1 MKKNK
6 ATKGKSIRFRI
17 NMWYTILMCFMSVAL
32 IICVVAA
39 AGTAER
45 AKAQQELV
53 RSVERNVDEIEV
65 ESGIL
70 DIESDF
76 AFINGDVYAVVFN
89 SEGKIIG
96 GSYPEGVS
104 IDVPLEKGRFDII
117 NGYYVYD
124 SLIEFSKY
132 EYKIHGVTGDII
144 SAECDGIDSYTA
156 YDGDLDKKGEDCT
169 LTYREAVDIAIKS
182 SGVEPE
188 LADLMVAR
196 SYEYNADPLYEIEFY
211 SDVKGYDDIWVR
223 GVARADGRGGVWDT
237 VVKIALVLIPLT
249 VILASAVGSIIS
261 KKAMLPVKQLSDAVT
276 ETRTG
281 NDLTK
286 SVTVT
291 DSDPAL
297 VTLAENFNAMFER
310 LRLSF
315 ETERQF
321 TSDVSHELRTPTA
334 VILAECEYQLSRQD
348 LSDED
353 REGIET
359 VRKQALSMKKII
371 AQLLYF
377 SRIEQGSEKPDFMNE
392 DLSELVSAVCDDIE
406 ALNEKG
412 ITFEKAI
419 SKNILMDFDISMM
432 TRLVTNLV
440 TNAVVYGKEN
450 GSVKVK
456 LTESEDRIT
465 LTVADD
471 GIGIGKEHI
480 DKIWNRFYRADKSRS
495 REEGCSGLG
504 LPMVKQI
511 AALHG
516 GTVSVQ
522 SEEGKGSVF
531 TVEFKKETK
540 NS

>member
-1 MKKNK
+1 MKKIK
-6 ATKGKSIRFRI
+6 LMKSKSIRFRI

-45 AKAQQELV
+45 AQAQQELV

-76 AFINGDVYAVVFN
+76 AYINGKVFAVVFDSKGN
-89 SEGKIIG
+89 IIG
-96 GSYPEGVS
+96 GNYPEGVS

-117 NGYYVYD
+117 DGYYVYD

-132 EYKIHGVTGDII
+132 EFKIHGVTGDII

-156 YDGDLDKKGEDCT
+156 YDGDLDKKGEDCV
-169 LTYREAVDIAIKS
+169 LTYREAVDIAVSS

-188 LADLMVAR
+188 KTDLMVAR
-196 SYEYNADPLYEIEFY
+196 SYEYNADPIYEIEFY
-211 SDVKGYDDIWVR
+211 SQVKGYDDIWVR
-223 GVARADGRGGVWDT
+223 GVTRADGRGGVWDT
-237 VVKIALVLIPLT
+237 VVKIAVVLIPLT
-249 VILASAVGSIIS
+249 VILAAAVGSIIS
-261 KKAMLPVKQLSDAVT
+261 KKAMLPVKQLSEAVT
-276 ETRTG
+276 KTRTG

-286 SVTVT
+286 QIAVT
-291 DSDPAL
+291 DSDPAI

-334 VILAECEYQLSRQD
+334 VIIAECEYQLSRQD
-348 LSDED
+348 LSAED

-359 VRKQALSMKKII
+359 VKKQALSMKKII

-377 SRIEQGSEKPDFMNE
+377 SRIEQGSEKPDFINA
-392 DLSELVSAVCDDIE
+392 DLGELVSAVCDDVE
-406 ALNEKG
+406 SLNEKG
-412 ITFEKAI
+412 IIFEKAI
-419 SKNILMDFDISMM
+419 SNDIFMDFDISMM

-440 TNAVVYGKEN
+440 SNAVVYGKEK
-450 GSVKVK
+450 GTVRVK
-456 LTESEDRIT
+456 LTESDGIIT

-471 GIGIGKEHI
+471 GIGIGREHI

-495 REEGCSGLG
+495 SEEGCSGLG

-511 AALHG
+511 AVLHG
-516 GTVSVQ
+516 GTVSVE
-522 SEEGKGSVF
+522 SEEGKGSIF
-531 TVEFKKETK
+531 TVEFRK
-540 NS
+540 